1 MVSDRGKQ
9 NQKRLV
15 VTVRRVVTP
24 DAEERLSRV
33 VAILLKAAAKDISQ
47 LKKSQNI
54 KKGKPPRQV
63 LGEDTLTGGGEDG
76 DSHE

>member
-33 VAILLKAAAKDISQ
+33 VAILLKAATRGPSQSKDDP
-47 LKKSQNI
+47 N
-54 KKGKPPRQV
+54 GKPPNQASADDG
-63 LGEDTLTGGGEDG
+63 LIGGAEEGT
-76 DSHE
+76 SHE